1 MSDRYKVVYGS
12 CACGFKDV
20 SGPQSYTE
28 CLDYLRT
35 HTELI
40 ADNDSDLHYTDSLD
54 IVNAETGRLMSWV
67 L

>member
-1 MSDRYKVVYGS
+1 MSAKYKVVYGS

-20 SGPQSYTE
+20 SGPQSYT
-28 CLDYLRT
+28 
-35 HTELI
+35 
-40 ADNDSDLHYTDSLD
+40 DSLD